1 MCFAE
6 NSLYE
11 ILKIDGVFLLVSV
24 YFDLGFVFA
33 LCIADNSVVP
43 FFDNVLCKI
52 FSFYECNRTY
62 CKSAT
67 LKSLGSVI

>member
-1 MCFAE
+1 MKF
-6 NSLYE
+6 
-11 ILKIDGVFLLVSV
+11 ILKIDREFSCLVSV
-24 YFDLGFVFA
+24 YFALGFVFA
-33 LCIADNSVVP
+33 LSIADNSVVP

-67 LKSLGSVI
+67 LKSLGSVKYMSEIF